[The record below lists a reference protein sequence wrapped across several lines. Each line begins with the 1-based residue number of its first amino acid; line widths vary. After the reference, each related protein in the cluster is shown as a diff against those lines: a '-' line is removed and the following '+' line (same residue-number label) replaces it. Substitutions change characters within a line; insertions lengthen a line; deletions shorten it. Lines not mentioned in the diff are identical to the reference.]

1 MTGGFDYGEY
11 KKRETVF
18 GVISCFFTCDYN
30 VYSKQ
35 FRSRFT
41 GKEKEAN
48 HYNFEQEEKRCS
60 YYSGR

>member
-1 MTGGFDYGEY
+1 MIKCAFDSMTGGFDYGKY

-35 FRSRFT
+35 FRSGFA
-41 GKEKEAN
+41 G
-48 HYNFEQEEKRCS
+48 
-60 YYSGR
+60 